1 MTVEDALRKIAL
13 LRRVS
18 ADKGALAAERE
29 TAHRLQKVLMERY
42 AIKAQEVPE
51 GPPHDTLSLKLGLLA
66 GTARRV
72 RPEAEPLWRSRQ
84 RRGRQQHDR
93 LHQARHQPMVDREKT
108 PRGWQTTVRDNGL
121 DSLRS
126 LSQRARAKDLLLL
139 DRRPPQPL
147 ARSAAVLRFSPSAR
161 LNLRLPSFMTLDAT
175 QALEM
180 RRQCGK

>member
-51 GPPHDTLSLKLGLLA
+51 GPPPTAPFRLHWDYWQELLDEFDLKLRHFGGRGSAEVGSNMIAYIRLA
-66 GTARRV
+66 TNQ
-72 RPEAEPLWRSRQ
+72 WWI
-84 RRGRQQHDR
+84 D
-93 LHQARHQPMVDREKT
+93 EKT

-121 DSLRS
+121 DSLRAYLKEHAPRTYS
-126 LSQRARAKDLLLL
+126 FSTA
-139 DRRPPQPL
+139 DRRN
-147 ARSAAVLRFSPSAR
+147 R
-161 LNLRLPSFMTLDAT
+161 
-175 QALEM
+175 
-180 RRQCGK
+180 